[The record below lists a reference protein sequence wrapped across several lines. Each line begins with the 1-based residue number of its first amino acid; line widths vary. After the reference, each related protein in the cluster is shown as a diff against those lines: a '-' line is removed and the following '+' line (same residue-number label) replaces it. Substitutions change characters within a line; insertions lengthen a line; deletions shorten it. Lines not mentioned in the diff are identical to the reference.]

1 MLQFGLDSCPLLQ
14 WISSFVIFLM
24 MMHVYVCNFLK
35 NACVHFH
42 NVCVYIF
49 CMYMHF
55 FYVCMCMCVFSIYDC
70 VQDFCKTN
78 YNQLLNILIISLVL
92 VDIHQKVYT
101 SKLYCAGFYCF
112 HFQMSVLYLIVC
124 VLCLHLQKKNYAE
137 IFCRIDG
144 KHLESYT
151 PRQIKKR
158 SFVNILHV
166 ICCQCIQNH
175 C

>member
-78 YNQLLNILIISLVL
+78 YNQLLNIFSVSR
-92 VDIHQKVYT
+92 YT
-101 SKLYCAGFYCF
+101 SKGLYIKTILCR
-112 HFQMSVLYLIVC
+112 VLLFPFPNVSAVFNC
-124 VLCLHLQKKNYAE
+124 LCSLFASAEKKL
-137 IFCRIDG
+137 CR
-144 KHLESYT
+144 
-151 PRQIKKR
+151 
-158 SFVNILHV
+158 NIL
-166 ICCQCIQNH
+166 
-175 C
+175 